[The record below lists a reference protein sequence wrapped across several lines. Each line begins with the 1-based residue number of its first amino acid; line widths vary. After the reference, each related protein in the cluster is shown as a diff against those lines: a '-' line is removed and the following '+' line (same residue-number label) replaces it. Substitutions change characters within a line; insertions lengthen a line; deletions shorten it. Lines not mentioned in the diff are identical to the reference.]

1 MSYNYITDSHTNA
14 VYKTTSPEGAILI
27 QRYMNQVGGS
37 RIEREMMRQ
46 KPSPG
51 QPPQPRLLHHR
62 DHKSTIEAAIREM
75 RARTGKLPITT
86 ISFLDDADLDVDVAV
101 AKSNEVTPEDWTIIM
116 KKLKGGWF
124 SADRLG
130 NYTPRKVGKPAQ
142 KQINLAVSRLHRLM
156 WDKASQQEKQ
166 PYEDV
171 LAEWLT
177 QRERE
182 IDACER
188 EKKERAERGGVAR
201 INRIKLLASRAAQQA
216 WRSSEL
222 AAKSASEVV
231 NVAALDKEF
240 GPNMQ
245 VYNAVHDLTTSRT
258 LARLDSL
265 ISAVRNSSLNDPF
278 SKLVSPD
285 FRPESPPI
293 DDDADADED
302 FAALIS
308 QAERSLMP

>member
-1 MSYNYITDSHTNA
+1 
-14 VYKTTSPEGAILI
+14 
-27 QRYMNQVGGS
+27 MNQVGS
-37 RIEREMMRQ
+37 AVVERVRRRIVGR
-46 KPSPG
+46 PG
-51 QPPQPRLLHHR
+51 PPPQPRLLHYH
-62 DHKSTIEAAIREM
+62 DNKSVYEAAIREM
-75 RARTGKLPITT
+75 HARTGKFLNTT

-101 AKSNEVTPEDWTIIM
+101 AKSNEVTPEDWAIIL
-116 KKLKGGWF
+116 KKIRGQQKKIG
-124 SADRLG
+124 ADRLG
-130 NYTPRKVGKPAQ
+130 NYARRGPAAQ
-142 KQINLAVSRLHRLM
+142 KAINLAVSRLHRLM

-188 EKKERAERGGVAR
+188 EKKERAERGEVAR

-265 ISAVRNSSLNDPF
+265 ISAVRNSSLSDPF

-308 QAERSLMP
+308 QADRSLMP